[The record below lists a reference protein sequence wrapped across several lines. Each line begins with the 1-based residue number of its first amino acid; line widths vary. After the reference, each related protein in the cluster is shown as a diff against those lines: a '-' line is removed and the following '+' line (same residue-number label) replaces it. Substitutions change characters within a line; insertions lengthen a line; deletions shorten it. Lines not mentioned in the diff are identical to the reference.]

1 MKNNCKIE
9 KVGDSHFAVTYQS
22 VTPTELEELPEV
34 KAYIDSQFPDQ
45 EVTFEERHMAELS
58 DKGKYWHIKARKT

>member
-1 MKNNCKIE
+1 MKEKCKIE

-22 VTPTELEELPEV
+22 VTPTELEELPEI

-45 EVTFEERHMAELS
+45 EVTFEERLMHEPS
-58 DKGKYWHIKARKT
+58 DKGKY